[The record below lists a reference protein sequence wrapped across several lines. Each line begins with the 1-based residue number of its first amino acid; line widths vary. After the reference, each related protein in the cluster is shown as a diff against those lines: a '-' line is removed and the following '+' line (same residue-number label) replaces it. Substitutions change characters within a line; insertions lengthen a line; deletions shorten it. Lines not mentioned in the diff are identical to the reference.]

1 MSSPLEHARLPTAR
15 EGMLFLIAYVAV
27 RALHFFL
34 YKPLTS
40 PLSNLQ
46 HPPGGKG
53 WLGHFSEVIE

>member
-1 MSSPLEHARLPTAR
+1 MSGLLEHVRLPTVR
-15 EGMLFLIAYVAV
+15 ESILFLIAYLVV
-27 RALHFFL
+27 RALHYFL

-40 PLSNLQ
+40 PLRDLQ